1 MLGVR
6 EQGLDERAPFGFE
19 KYFNFISY
27 HKLDAPPDAGVEA
40 IKYDTSSG

>member
-6 EQGLDERAPFGFE
+6 KQGLDEMAPFGFE
-19 KYFNFISY
+19 KDFNFVSY

-40 IKYDTSSG
+40 IKCNTSSG